1 MPQKSSSDD
10 KQEDYKG
17 FHEAM
22 RARTSKFSLGP
33 SSRAVSL
40 QQQIA
45 WLENE
50 YTRHVQSEN
59 KEYTMIF
66 AEVRGLLLQAHKG
79 SPLSCFDNPCC
90 FYASDKERGQ

>member
-1 MPQKSSSDD
+1 MVHQKSSGDNKHKDCTS
-10 KQEDYKG
+10 

-22 RARTSKFSLGP
+22 RARASKFSLGL
-33 SSRAVSL
+33 SSRAASL

-66 AEVRGLLLQAHKG
+66 AKVRSLLL
-79 SPLSCFDNPCC
+79 LSHIQWQ
-90 FYASDKERGQ
+90 SVVLL